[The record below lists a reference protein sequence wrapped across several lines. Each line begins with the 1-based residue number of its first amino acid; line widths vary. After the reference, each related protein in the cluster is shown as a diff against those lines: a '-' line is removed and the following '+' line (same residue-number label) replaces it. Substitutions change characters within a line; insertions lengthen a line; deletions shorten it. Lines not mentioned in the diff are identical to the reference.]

1 MKKKIASI
9 LLAAFTASVAFGCG
23 GGADKPAAD
32 APAADAGYET
42 VKIGV
47 TGGPH
52 ETIMNKVKEI
62 SIEQGLDKEG
72 LEIEV
77 VVFSDYIQPNTQLD
91 QGALTMNAMQ
101 HAPFLENT
109 IAEKGL
115 KLSNIG
121 TNILIPMCIL
131 SERID
136 SLDQVADGSVVG
148 IPNDTTNMTR
158 ALQLLAAAGL
168 IELPDTDAMLTP
180 ADITANPYNLKFQEQ
195 EAGMLLRAL
204 PDFDFAVVN
213 SNYVVA
219 AGMTPSEEALYVEST
234 ENNPW
239 VNIFA
244 CQEGNEDNPSIQKV
258 IELYQTDEV
267 KAFIEET
274 YPGDAVL
281 AAW

>member
-1 MKKKIASI
+1 MKKKIALF
-9 LLAAFTASVAFGCG
+9 LLTAFVASFIFGCG
-23 GGADKPAAD
+23 GSKQPVDSQETGAT
-32 APAADAGYET
+32 YET

-47 TGGPH
+47 TAGPH

-62 SIEQGLDKEG
+62 AETQGLDKEG
-72 LEIEV
+72 LKIEV
-77 VVFSDYIQPNTQLD
+77 IVFNDFIQPNTQLD

-101 HAPFLENT
+101 HAPFLENA

-121 TNILIPMCIL
+121 SNILIPMCIL
-131 SERID
+131 SD
-136 SLDQVADGSVVG
+136 KFDTLDAIPDGAVVG
-148 IPNDTTNMTR
+148 IPNDTTNLAR
-158 ALQLLAAAGL
+158 ALQLLASAGL
-168 IELPDTDAMLTP
+168 IELPADADAMITT
-180 ADITANPYNLKFQEQ
+180 ADIVANPHNLQFQEQ

-213 SNYVVA
+213 SNYVVE
-219 AGMTPSEEALYVEST
+219 AGMTPSEEALFVEPT

-244 CQEGNEDNPSIQKV
+244 CQTGNEENPSIKKV

-267 KAFIEET
+267 KAFIAET